1 MEVVLP
7 CLVEE
12 EVVEDRPYL
21 VVVAEEE
28 EVRPSWV
35 VEPHYPQP
43 WATTALQIQAVSSWL
58 PTLRPCFLLANPPSR
73 NRRLRRG
80 V

>member
-12 EVVEDRPYL
+12 EEEVEDRPYL

-35 VEPHYPQP
+35 AVDPHCPQP
-43 WATTALQIQAVSSWL
+43 WAMTVLQTQVVSSWL
-58 PTLRPCFLLANPPSR
+58 PT
-73 NRRLRRG
+73 
-80 V
+80 